1 MDEFS
6 RHSEGFLTLGT
17 SAKHLHTVHWVRLCY
32 LTIIEKSECLNLEA
46 SVPTHHLSTVKEVI
60 PYSELSNKRTAGNN
74 RTADPEVMKL
84 IIGPQVL
91 IGPQD

>member
-1 MDEFS
+1 MVIALASSQMYPNTFS
-6 RHSEGFLTLGT
+6 ENPVPQ
-17 SAKHLHTVHWVRLCY
+17 A
-32 LTIIEKSECLNLEA
+32 TIS
-46 SVPTHHLSTVKEVI
+46 
-60 PYSELSNKRTAGNN
+60 YSELSNKRTAGNN